1 MRASSLLTSMGSFL
15 CVAEGLL
22 SMCGVLMDS
31 SLLVAGDTSP
41 VIVGGYSVIVA
52 SDSSHVA
59 AKDFVVPL

>member
-1 MRASSLLTSMGSFL
+1 M
-15 CVAEGLL
+15 AEGLL

-41 VIVGGYSVIVA
+41 VILGGYSVIVA